1 MKIGVSSYSFF
12 QYLRSGKLDLLSVI
26 QKAAD
31 MGFEGIEYTDL
42 PGDTFEER
50 KALAE
55 QIKAE
60 AAKCGIELTAYVV
73 SGGLLCDTQEE
84 QDAVIARIKTNLD
97 LAAVL
102 GVKLFRYDPIYKM
115 PHLMSYDE
123 AVRRIAPAMRQIAE
137 YGEKLGIMTMSE
149 NHGLIFQ
156 DYDRVEKLYD
166 AINHPNY
173 SLLIDIGNFL
183 CADVDNV
190 MCVSRL
196 AHLASHV
203 HLKDF
208 IKVGFHED
216 HEGCFATRACNYLKG
231 VAVGDG
237 DAQTAQCL
245 AILEKAGFDGY
256 ADIEYEGH
264 EDCIEGLAKGIA
276 YFKSL
281 YQ

>member
-1 MKIGVSSYSFF
+1 MKIGVSSYSFS
-12 QYLRSGKLDLLSVI
+12 QYLRSGKLDLISVI
-26 QKAAD
+26 KQAAD

-42 PGDTFEER
+42 PGETFEER

-60 AAKCGIELTAYVV
+60 AARCGITLTAYVV
-73 SGGLLCDTQEE
+73 SGGLLCDTQED
-84 QDAVIARIKTNLD
+84 QDAVVARIMTNLD

-102 GVKLFRYDPIYKM
+102 GVKLFRYDPMYKL

-123 AVRRIAPAMRQIAE
+123 GVRRIAPAMRKIAD
-137 YGEKLGIMTMSE
+137 YAASLGIMTMIE
-149 NHGLIFQ
+149 NHGLIVQ

-166 AINHPNY
+166 AVNHPNF
-173 SLLIDIGNFL
+173 SLLVDIGNFL

-208 IKVGFHED
+208 VKVGFGGNT
-216 HEGCFATRACNYLKG
+216 EGCFATRACNYLKG

-245 AILEKAGFDGY
+245 AILEKAGFDGF

-276 YFKSL
+276 YFKNL
-281 YQ
+281 YK

>member
-1 MKIGVSSYSFF
+1 MKIGVSSYSFS
-12 QYLRSGKLDLLSVI
+12 QYLRSGKLDLISVI
-26 QKAAD
+26 AKAAEL
-31 MGFEGIEYTDL
+31 GFEGIEYTDI
-42 PGDTFEER
+42 PGETLEER
-50 KALAE
+50 IALAE

-60 AAKCGIELTAYVV
+60 AEKCGMELTAYVV

-84 QDAVIARIKTNLD
+84 QDAVVAKIMTNLD
-97 LAAVL
+97 IAAVL
-102 GVKLFRYDPIYKM
+102 GVKLFRYDPMYKL
-115 PHLMSYDE
+115 PALMSYDE
-123 AVRRIAPAMRQIAE
+123 GVRRIAPAMRKIAD
-137 YGEKLGIMTMSE
+137 YGQKLGIMTMIE
-149 NHGLIFQ
+149 NHGLIVQ
-156 DYDRVEKLYD
+156 DYDRVEMLYD
-166 AINHPNY
+166 AVNHPNF
-173 SLLIDIGNFL
+173 SLLVDIGNFL

-208 IKVGFHED
+208 VKVPFGGD

-245 AILEKAGFDGY
+245 AILEKVGYNGY

-264 EDCIEGLAKGIA
+264 EDCIEGLTKGIA